1 MTVTRNHDPHQLSFV
16 SVVTGAAAS
25 QPSHSIVER
34 RTRPHG
40 DDQSSNATVQ
50 RPWRSETI
58 PTEPTLT
65 LATCAPGF
73 TTLHNSHIEGHPHS
87 PGRSGTEFAAQL
99 VRPRP
104 RPNNLAA
111 STGNCRKSSPR
122 RCRVPLVDKG
132 RQGKVDKLAARRG
145 EFDSR

>member
-1 MTVTRNHDPHQLSFV
+1 MTPINFRLSASSPEQQRASPVTR
-16 SVVTGAAAS
+16 
-25 QPSHSIVER
+25 
-34 RTRPHG
+34 
-40 DDQSSNATVQ
+40 SSNAEHAHTATTNLATPLFNVLGDQ
-50 RPWRSETI
+50 RQYQLRQ
-58 PTEPTLT
+58 PTLT